1 MSHRECLKNMCPVLT
16 RASQVAQGG
25 WRESSGFFTCPFS
38 AKCSHFS
45 PLLRFLSLF
54 LIFSSQALLLFQP
67 ILFSISSF
75 IFLILVS
82 HPILNLILAPS
93 PAYNIFIT
101 YWKPFPHP
109 SSFPNPLLLVCLSLC
124 LLSFSLSH
132 LESHLLAHSLFTKEK
147 SMFSV
152 FNLNLRLII
161 FLNAILSCFKCSQI
175 LFLRM
180 EK

>member
-101 YWKPFPHP
+101 YWKPFPP
-109 SSFPNPLLLVCLSLC
+109 SFMFSKSSSSCMFVLMSSFFFFKPSWVPLVG
-124 LLSFSLSH
+124 SLSVYKRKVHVFSIQSQFEIDYILKCH
-132 LESHLLAHSLFTKEK
+132 LELL
-147 SMFSV
+147 
-152 FNLNLRLII
+152 
-161 FLNAILSCFKCSQI
+161 
-175 LFLRM
+175 
-180 EK
+180 